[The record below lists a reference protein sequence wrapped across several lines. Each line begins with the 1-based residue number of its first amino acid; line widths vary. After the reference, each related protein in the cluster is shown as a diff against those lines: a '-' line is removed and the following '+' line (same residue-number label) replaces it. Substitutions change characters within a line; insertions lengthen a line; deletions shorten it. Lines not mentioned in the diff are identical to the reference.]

1 MTLLGLL
8 RKVPI
13 LTLYL
18 AQADSIL
25 AATKPISR
33 SKASLALE
41 QWVSLPIS
49 PVIPPMERITR
60 TLRAI
65 TSRSGKA
72 LVLLMMPTRRMRRS
86 PTVRTRHT
94 VRATQSS
101 FRDGIS
107 NVGT

>member
-8 RKVPI
+8 RKVLI

-49 PVIPPMERITR
+49 PVIPPMERITQ

-65 TSRSGKA
+65 TSRSGKG
-72 LVLLMMPTRRMRRS
+72 LVLLMMPPRRMRRS

-94 VRATQSS
+94 VRAIQSS